1 MHFENLE
8 LREEDGLAT
17 ITLNRPEAA
26 NAIDMEM
33 ARELMRAAIHCDQSA
48 DVRVVLLDAKGKLFC
63 AGGDLKSFVDAGEA
77 LPALL
82 KELTTNL
89 HGAISRLSRMQAPL
103 VVAVQ
108 GPAAGAGMSLAVSGD
123 LVLAGE
129 SATFTS
135 AYTAAGVS
143 PDGSST
149 YFLPRLIGLRRTQEL
164 MLTNRRLSAAEAL
177 DWGLVTQ
184 VVSDAELA
192 DQARALAERLAAGP
206 TRAFGSVKQLLH
218 ESFQGSLETQMERE
232 SRGIAEMGAGLDGPE
247 GIRAFTEKRKPKFQG
262 R

>member
-1 MHFENLE
+1 MEFERLE
-8 LREEDGLAT
+8 LREEGGLAT
-17 ITLNRPEAA
+17 ISLNRPEAA
-26 NAIDMEM
+26 NAIDMAM
-33 ARELMRAAIHCDQSA
+33 ARELMRVAIHCDVSPN
-48 DVRVVLLDAKGKLFC
+48 VRAVLLDAKGKLFC
-63 AGGDLKSFVDAGEA
+63 AGGDLKSFVDAGEQ

-82 KELTTNL
+82 KELTMNL
-89 HGAISRLSRMQAPL
+89 HAATSRFARMQAPL

-108 GPAAGAGMSLAVSGD
+108 GPAAGAGLSLAAGGD
-123 LVLAGE
+123 LVLAAE
-129 SATFTS
+129 SSTFTS

-164 MLTNRRLSAAEAL
+164 MFTNRRLSAAEAL

-184 VVSDAELA
+184 VVPDSELA
-192 DQARALAERLAAGP
+192 DQARTLAGRLASGP
-206 TRAFGSVKQLLH
+206 TRAFGRVKQLLH
-218 ESFQGSLETQMERE
+218 DSFQGSLETQMERE